1 MMEFTLDDIKE
12 ELKEYSCNQ
21 SIIIEYEKNNGIIED
36 LFEKATKVTPTI
48 SDMPNGTSEVQDRR
62 AELIAK
68 YVDLQNKNMKMEEKY
83 AIGMLKLKLQ
93 NLTIHDT
100 IMKLKNPY
108 KAILIH
114 IYENDKTRDE
124 AAELI
129 GKSRAWID
137 TKIGVALIEYLK
149 ARNECAK

>member
-1 MMEFTLDDIKE
+1 MKEFTLDDIKE
-12 ELKEYSCNQ
+12 ELKEYHCNQ
-21 SIIIEYEKNNGIIED
+21 TIIIEYEKRKGKIED
-36 LFEKATKVTPTI
+36 LFDKATKVTSTI
-48 SDMPNGTSEVQDRR
+48 SDMPNGTSEIQDKK

-68 YVDLQNKNMKMEEKY
+68 YVDLQNENMKWEDKY
-83 AIGMLKLKLQ
+83 AIGMMKLKTE
-93 NLTIHDT
+93 NLIIHDT

-124 AAELI
+124 AADII
-129 GKSRAWID
+129 GKSRKWID

-149 ARNECAK
+149 ARNEGV